1 VEDMVEFLVLA
12 RGTLRLAFYTNLRT
26 IKRGTAGDS
35 ALVEIGSVRAL
46 PSFVIL
52 SVIFSA
58 QLDDTMGSVCCADD
72 DHEMD
77 MMLENIMQ
85 ILYFNIF

>member
-1 VEDMVEFLVLA
+1 MEFLVLA

-46 PSFVIL
+46 PSFVI
-52 SVIFSA
+52 FSA
-58 QLDDTMGSVCCADD
+58 QLDDNMGSVCCADD
-72 DHEMD
+72 DHVMD
-77 MMLENIMQ
+77 LMLENMMR